1 MITADKRVQIVVY
14 STVSMNEYI
23 YRIGFATRYFFSFS
37 CNDKQVVCNYHRYR
51 FTSAICLKASE
62 NQAFLSGFT

>member
-23 YRIGFATRYFFSFS
+23 YRIGFATRYFFFS
-37 CNDKQVVCNYHRYR
+37 CNDKKELEDYYH
-51 FTSAICLKASE
+51 
-62 NQAFLSGFT
+62 

>member
-37 CNDKQVVCNYHRYR
+37 CNDKKKLEDYYH
-51 FTSAICLKASE
+51 
-62 NQAFLSGFT
+62 